1 VTYIAM
7 SDHWH
12 SVGPSDRSSIAALL
26 SRSPMLQG
34 DMLILDTGDKV
45 IADGLFV
52 QGHGLVI
59 DEASLTGESDPQNKS
74 PAKPW
79 LRAGTQV
86 RM

>member
-1 VTYIAM
+1 
-7 SDHWH
+7 
-12 SVGPSDRSSIAALL
+12 
-26 SRSPMLQG
+26 MLQG
-34 DMLILDTGDKV
+34 DLLILDTGDKV

-59 DEASLTGESDPQNKS
+59 DEASLTGESDPQSKA

-86 RM
+86 CD

>member
-1 VTYIAM
+1 MLYIAM
-7 SDHWH
+7 RDHH
-12 SVGPSDRSSIAALL
+12 HKVDRSHCSTIVALL
-26 SRSPMLQG
+26 SHPPMLQG

-86 RM
+86 CM